1 VAARGDDRPAAGGA
15 AGPAAAPTHPP
26 QLALLAA
33 IAFLASFVEGA
44 AGQWSALYAADFLG
58 AGPALA
64 AATYTGLT
72 ATTALVR
79 LVGDRLTGRLGRRRF
94 LRLSLLTAAF
104 GVGIALAW
112 PHPAVAPAGF
122 AVLGAG
128 IACVLPTVF
137 ALAGRQPGL
146 SPGEGVSIA
155 VIGQWPGFLLAG
167 PLVGAL
173 AGVSDLRIALLTL
186 AVAAVVA
193 ALLSGRVSE

>member
-1 VAARGDDRPAAGGA
+1 
-15 AGPAAAPTHPP
+15 
-26 QLALLAA
+26 
-33 IAFLASFVEGA
+33 
-44 AGQWSALYAADFLG
+44 
-58 AGPALA
+58 
-64 AATYTGLT
+64 
-72 ATTALVR
+72 
-79 LVGDRLTGRLGRRRF
+79 VGDRLTGRLGRRRF

-173 AGVSDLRIALLTL
+173 AGVSDLRIALLAL